1 MHDVETDRLPLSKLA
16 RVVRRASTLST
27 GRSLPL
33 NRRKARAS
41 PRRLD
46 QSQAPAP
53 PAMPLAALRGQE
65 IPSVA
70 ETRAE
75 VRPRTCANFERRSG
89 DTSALDVQLS
99 HASRMRGGRGDVWA
113 TTAIAAPRVCARG
126 TRRSRRHHKIRH
138 DAVRAPRGLVVVSS
152 PSFIVALLRAAAS
165 RSTCS
170 AAPIVTTNSEHKHYC
185 SRASR

>member
-1 MHDVETDRLPLSKLA
+1 MRDVETDRLPLSKLA

-53 PAMPLAALRGQE
+53 PVPLAALRGQE

-75 VRPRTCANFERRSG
+75 VRRRSCANFERRRR

-113 TTAIAAPRVCARG
+113 TAAFAAPRVCARR
-126 TRRSRRHHKIRH
+126 TCRALRDHKLRH

-152 PSFIVALLRAAAS
+152 PSSMLALLRATAS
-165 RSTCS
+165 RSMCS
-170 AAPIVTTNSEHKHYC
+170 AALTVRTSSEHKRYC

>member
-1 MHDVETDRLPLSKLA
+1 MPDVETDRLPLSKLA
-16 RVVRRASTLST
+16 RVVRRASTRSR

-138 DAVRAPRGLVVVSS
+138 DAVLTPRGLVVVNS
-152 PSFIVALLRAAAS
+152 PSSMLALLRATAS
-165 RSTCS
+165 RSMCS
-170 AAPIVTTNSEHKHYC
+170 AALTVRTSSEHKRYC
-185 SRASR
+185 SPASR

>member
-1 MHDVETDRLPLSKLA
+1 MRDVETDRLPLSKLA

-41 PRRLD
+41 PRGLD
-46 QSQAPAP
+46 QRQAPAP
-53 PAMPLAALRGQE
+53 PAMPLAALRGQK

-75 VRPRTCANFERRSG
+75 VRRRTCANFERRRG
-89 DTSALDVQLS
+89 HTSALRVQLS

-113 TTAIAAPRVCARG
+113 TAAFAAPRVCARR
-126 TRRSRRHHKIRH
+126 TCRALRDHKLRH

-152 PSFIVALLRAAAS
+152 PSSMLALLRATAS
-165 RSTCS
+165 RSMCS
-170 AAPIVTTNSEHKHYC
+170 AALTVRTSSEHKRYC

>member
-1 MHDVETDRLPLSKLA
+1 MRDVETDRLPLSKLA

-53 PAMPLAALRGQE
+53 PVPLAALRGQE

-75 VRPRTCANFERRSG
+75 VRRRTCANFERRRR

-165 RSTCS
+165 RSLCS
-170 AAPIVTTNSEHKHYC
+170 AAPIVTTHSQHKHYC